1 MSNSF
6 FCHHSALLPQVV
18 QQGKLGDGVE
28 IQVLEL
34 SDSDSDDAGAPS
46 GAMKKWRSSTW
57 VRGTEYSW
65 IHTAV
70 KKKTVLHEAAAKLL
84 ELLVPGR

>member
-1 MSNSF
+1 M
-6 FCHHSALLPQVV
+6 V

-28 IQVLEL
+28 IQVHEL
-34 SDSDSDDAGAPS
+34 SDSDSEAGAS
-46 GAMKKWRSSTW
+46 SDGIKKWRSSTW

-70 KKKTVLHEAAAKLL
+70 KKKAVVHEAAAKLL
-84 ELLVPGR
+84 EELVPGR

>member
-1 MSNSF
+1 M
-6 FCHHSALLPQVV
+6 V

-28 IQVLEL
+28 IQVHEL
-34 SDSDSDDAGAPS
+34 SESDPEDADASS
-46 GAMKKWRSSTW
+46 GGMKKWRSSTW

-70 KKKTVLHEAAAKLL
+70 KKKAVMHEAAAKLL
-84 ELLVPGR
+84 ELFVPGR